1 MGKALIA
8 ICSNYNFNQYLCH
21 RQIIQHLG
29 ANSILGNLCRKVLKA
44 YDSIEYDQIS
54 IEIKEVLQKYKEER
68 RKLKANN
75 KDTDNKIKDLEIMI
89 SGDQGDINSNYFYT
103 KWALWIRWPNH
114 VGRCSN
120 HNESFHRV
128 INSSLYNK
136 RTFKSKLANL
146 IQQTLKYCTN
156 LKQRRASSIK
166 RKVKN
171 IVIFI
176 INKTKNNN
184 FDLFS
189 LCDTNCNCSEAIYN
203 EQIYGVKISCAH
215 QILAPWCYS

>member
-103 KWALWIRWPNH
+103 KWALWIRGPNH
-114 VGRCSN
+114 VWKMF
-120 HNESFHRV
+120 ES
-128 INSSLYNK
+128 
-136 RTFKSKLANL
+136 
-146 IQQTLKYCTN
+146 
-156 LKQRRASSIK
+156 
-166 RKVKN
+166 
-171 IVIFI
+171 
-176 INKTKNNN
+176 
-184 FDLFS
+184 
-189 LCDTNCNCSEAIYN
+189 
-203 EQIYGVKISCAH
+203 
-215 QILAPWCYS
+215 

>member
-1 MGKALIA
+1 
-8 ICSNYNFNQYLCH
+8 
-21 RQIIQHLG
+21 
-29 ANSILGNLCRKVLKA
+29 
-44 YDSIEYDQIS
+44 
-54 IEIKEVLQKYKEER
+54 
-68 RKLKANN
+68 
-75 KDTDNKIKDLEIMI
+75 MI

-146 IQQTLKYCTN
+146 IQQTLKHCSN
-156 LKQRRASSIK
+156 MKQRRASSIK

-184 FDLFS
+184 FDIFS
-189 LCDTNCNCSEAIYN
+189 LCDTNGNCSEAIYN
-203 EQIYGVKISCAH
+203 EQIYDI
-215 QILAPWCYS
+215 